1 MFIYILG
8 LSRMRSRKQYLDG
21 IVGADIVLIDGLEP
35 AHIVVSVGD
44 QMDVDLAGD
53 DPLSG
58 VVGNVLGVGASG
70 GGE

>member
-1 MFIYILG
+1 
-8 LSRMRSRKQYLDG
+8 MRSRKQYLDG

-53 DPLSG
+53 DPLSS

-70 GGE
+70 GSE